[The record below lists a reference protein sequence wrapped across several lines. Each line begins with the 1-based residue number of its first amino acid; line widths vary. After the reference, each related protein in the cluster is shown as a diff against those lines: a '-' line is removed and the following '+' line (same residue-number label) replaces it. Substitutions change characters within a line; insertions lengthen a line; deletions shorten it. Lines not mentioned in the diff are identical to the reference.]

1 VFSSTNVTDH
11 RDMDVSSVA
20 AQVQVQVQRL
30 VLDGLKA
37 QGASQQQLIAAS
49 APPVGNEPGLGRILD
64 VRV

>member
-1 VFSSTNVTDH
+1 VTDH
-11 RDMDVSSVA
+11 SAMDVSSVA

-37 QGASQQQLIAAS
+37 QGASQQQLITSAATQS
-49 APPVGNEPGLGRILD
+49 SDPGLGRILD

>member
-1 VFSSTNVTDH
+1 
-11 RDMDVSSVA
+11 MDVTSVA

-30 VLDGLKA
+30 VLEGLKA
-37 QGASQQQLIAAS
+37 QGASQQQLITSS